1 MPDKELQST
10 QFLFRTRVKE
20 VIRLIDLWW
29 GHQTTT
35 CLGDLVKGIYHLHQ
49 VTKLSTLFDLIPTL
63 DMQRDEK
70 ASLLNTISKVAH
82 YREAARILYCTAKRI
97 PLARQMIVVP
107 VKLPKEAFSFAS
119 ASAYSPVLL
128 STVTCI
134 DQQYHQQRL
143 FS

>member
-49 VTKLSTLFDLIPTL
+49 VTKLSTLFDLIPML
-63 DMQRDEK
+63 DMQWDEK
-70 ASLLNTISKVAH
+70 ASLLNTISKVAC
-82 YREAARILYCTAKRI
+82 Y
-97 PLARQMIVVP
+97 
-107 VKLPKEAFSFAS
+107 
-119 ASAYSPVLL
+119 
-128 STVTCI
+128 
-134 DQQYHQQRL
+134 
-143 FS
+143 